1 MFGICSIAMFDD
13 RESSQFSGYPRYR
26 IIGRL
31 QAVPGR
37 CFEKESVL
45 PIYVSVPSFP
55 EAAPRASRCSWKG
68 PSLISFAGH
77 DEGK

>member
-1 MFGICSIAMFDD
+1 MIP
-13 RESSQFSGYPRYR
+13 GYPKKS
-26 IIGRL
+26 GGL
-31 QAVPGR
+31 LAVPGR

-55 EAAPRASRCSWKG
+55 EAAPRASRASKAAAGTGAVFDFFC
-68 PSLISFAGH
+68 GH